1 MGEPVDTTLVP
12 QTCEAWREQL
22 HRPANGEG
30 LYDAARPQVREHF
43 SIVFGWAGEA
53 RTSDRHIMSL
63 LIIGNRCDL
72 NCTTMHSGESFSQL
86 DRVFSTAA
94 GRHPDYVPS
103 VCAIAGRNIRF
114 R

>member
-1 MGEPVDTTLVP
+1 
-12 QTCEAWREQL
+12 
-22 HRPANGEG
+22 
-30 LYDAARPQVREHF
+30 
-43 SIVFGWAGEA
+43 
-53 RTSDRHIMSL
+53 MSL

-94 GRHPDYVPS
+94 GRQPGYVPS

>member
-1 MGEPVDTTLVP
+1 
-12 QTCEAWREQL
+12 
-22 HRPANGEG
+22 
-30 LYDAARPQVREHF
+30 
-43 SIVFGWAGEA
+43 
-53 RTSDRHIMSL
+53 MSL

-94 GRHPDYVPS
+94 GRHPEYVPS
-103 VCAIAGRNIRF
+103 VFAIAGRNIRF